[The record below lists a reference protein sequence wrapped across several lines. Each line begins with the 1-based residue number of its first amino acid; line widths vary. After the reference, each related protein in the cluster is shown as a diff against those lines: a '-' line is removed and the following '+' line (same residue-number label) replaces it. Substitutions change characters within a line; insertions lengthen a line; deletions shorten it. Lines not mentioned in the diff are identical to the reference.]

1 MLAQDRLEI
10 GLQGRKRFDRMVRD
24 PNGIS
29 DEGRQ
34 IRDAI
39 MLGPALDDDEGAA
52 GDGKNLSSTQ
62 KVPPFDRHSV
72 ISRLSCV

>member
-1 MLAQDRLEI
+1 
-10 GLQGRKRFDRMVRD
+10 MVRD

-52 GDGKNLSSTQ
+52 GDGKKFVFHAKS
-62 KVPPFDRHSV
+62 PA
-72 ISRLSCV
+72 I

>member
-1 MLAQDRLEI
+1 MLAQNRLEI

-52 GDGKNLSSTQ
+52 GDGKKFVFHAKS
-62 KVPPFDRHSV
+62 PA
-72 ISRLSCV
+72 I